1 MSSRQEL
8 EKLTA
13 TKLRELAQEYDQ
25 IVGASAMKKGD
36 LVVAILQA
44 RGEPLEECAKDVAT
58 IAQAKQQIR
67 SLKQARAQAA
77 GTGEAIKLRRQIKR
91 LKRRTR
97 ILARAAK

>member
-25 IVGASAMKKGD
+25 IVGASAMKKEE

-44 RGEPLEECAKDVAT
+44 RGEPIEECAKDVAT
-58 IAQAKQQIR
+58 IAQVKQQIR
-67 SLKQARAQAA
+67 GLKQARARAQGAD
-77 GTGEAIKLRRQIKR
+77 EALKLRRQIKR

-97 ILARAAK
+97 ILAKAAK